1 MEEIDEDFPYN
12 SFCKHSYLLTRYQS
26 SLMTQL
32 RSNHVP
38 LNSYLNK
45 ISKSDTHLCQAC
57 LEEEDEIHCRETVKH
72 FLFVCPAYA
81 QEREELV
88 NKIGRSHLNLRDIM
102 SNKDRMLALISFIH
116 KTGRLKKS

>member
-12 SFCKHSYLLTRYQS
+12 SFRKRSYLLTRYQS

-32 RSNHVP
+32 RSSHVP

-57 LEEEDEIHCRETVKH
+57 LEEEDEIHCCETVKH